1 MVSEIFAAGEGAVGV
16 SVIPGANGIF
26 TVTVDGEMV
35 FDKSVTGDTPNLNQ
49 AKEIKAAVRNKLEAM
64 VTLAF

>member
-16 SVIPGANGIF
+16 SVVPGANGVF

-49 AKEIKAAVRNKLEAM
+49 AKEIKAAVRNRLESKVAAA
-64 VTLAF
+64 V